1 MYLAIERPIIT
12 DGMKTDQ
19 GPRDFVQVSLQETF
33 LSNCAN
39 QERLSAMQNPTTIHI
54 VLLPIAALRYV
65 YLAMITVEIIADG
78 MKNDRGPGILY
89 KYRCSKGFEQS
100 SQSRETIAHPIP
112 PDNDPYHVAIHCST
126 ALRVPCA

>member
-1 MYLAIERPIIT
+1 MLLSISRPPYMYLAIERPIIT

-78 MKNDRGPGILY
+78 MKNDRGPRDFVQVSL
-89 KYRCSKGFEQS
+89 Q
-100 SQSRETIAHPIP
+100 Q
-112 PDNDPYHVAIHCST
+112 
-126 ALRVPCA
+126 RV